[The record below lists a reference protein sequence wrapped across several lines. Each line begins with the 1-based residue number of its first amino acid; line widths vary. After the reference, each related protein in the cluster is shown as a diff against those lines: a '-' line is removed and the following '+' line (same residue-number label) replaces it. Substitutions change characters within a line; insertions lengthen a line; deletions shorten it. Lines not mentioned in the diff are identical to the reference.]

1 VEALGNFERD
11 LLDCGVPL
19 GDVRMLLSRY
29 RRALGSGSHFD
40 WIELYVGMFAT
51 LLQRAHRTRPADPSA
66 AQRALLLVNDDL
78 GSSLFDDSARLH
90 LAAAL
95 SHAAA

>member
-1 VEALGNFERD
+1 MEALGNFERD

-19 GDVRMLLSRY
+19 GDVRTLLGRY

-66 AQRALLLVNDDL
+66 AQRALMLMNDDL
-78 GSSLFDDSARLH
+78 GAALFDDTAREH

-95 SHAAA
+95 SRAAA

>member
-1 VEALGNFERD
+1 MDALGNFERD

-19 GDVRMLLSRY
+19 GDVRALLSRY

-40 WIELYVGMFAT
+40 WIEVYVGVFAT
-51 LLQRAHRTRPADPSA
+51 LLQRAHRTRPADPAA
-66 AQRALLLVNDDL
+66 AQRELLFINDDL
-78 GSSLFDDSARLH
+78 GSSLFDDTARQH

-95 SHAAA
+95 SRAAA